1 VEKFKKNK
9 ISDFLTSLFSKG
21 NPNDDETKDEIE
33 QYQSDFLERY
43 EKICSINYYKKITS
57 PEAVDVLSEK
67 KEKN

>member
-1 VEKFKKNK
+1 MYL
-9 ISDFLTSLFSKG
+9 FLSG

-67 KEKN
+67 KDKN